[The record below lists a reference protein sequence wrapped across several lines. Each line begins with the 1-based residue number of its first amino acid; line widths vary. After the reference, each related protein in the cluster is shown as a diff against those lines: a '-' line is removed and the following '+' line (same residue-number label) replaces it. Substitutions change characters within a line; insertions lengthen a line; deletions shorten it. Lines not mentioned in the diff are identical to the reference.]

1 MTNHLTIVMY
11 HYIRQL
17 EKTRYPAIKG
27 LRTSEFRDQL
37 DYLQRNYHI
46 ISMADVVAAKCTGE
60 KLPPKSC
67 LLTFDDG
74 YIEHFTTVFPIL
86 FDRKLSGAFYP
97 PVATVERGELLDVN
111 RVHFLLSVADPLELK
126 ISIDTAIRQT
136 KKQYKLESPEF
147 YYAKWGI
154 ANRFDPPDIIY
165 IKRMLQT
172 VLPHPLR
179 SAIAHD
185 LFSKH
190 VSIDE
195 STFAAEL
202 YINPD
207 QARMMVA
214 CGMHFGSHGDKHL
227 WLDQTDEAT
236 QVSEINGS
244 LRFLNSIGEKP
255 NEFWTLAYP
264 YGGWNDTLLSLL
276 KKYDCKFALTTQARI
291 ADLDIDDPLLLP
303 RYDTND
309 FTKQ

>member
-17 EKTRYPAIKG
+17 ERTRYPAIKG
-27 LRTSEFRDQL
+27 LRINEFRNQL

-46 ISMADVVAAKCTGE
+46 ISMADVVAAKSAGE
-60 KLPPKSC
+60 NLPPKSC

-97 PVATVERGELLDVN
+97 PVATIERGELLDVN
-111 RVHFLLSVADPLELK
+111 RVHFLLSVADPIGLK
-126 ISIDTAIRQT
+126 TSIDKIIHREE
-136 KKQYKLESPEF
+136 KKYKLEPPDF
-147 YYAKWGI
+147 YYQKWGI
-154 ANRFDPPDIIY
+154 ANRFDSSDIIY

-172 VLPHPLR
+172 VLPYPLR
-179 SAIAHD
+179 STIARD

-202 YINPD
+202 YLNPD

-227 WLDQTDEAT
+227 WLNHTDAAT
-236 QVSEINGS
+236 QASEINGS
-244 LRFLNSIGEKP
+244 LRFLRSIGEKP
-255 NEFWTLAYP
+255 EEFWTLAYP
-264 YGGWNDTLLSLL
+264 FGGWNEPLLSLL
-276 KKYDCKFALTTQARI
+276 RQYGCKFALTTQAKM
-291 ADLDIDDPLLLP
+291 ADLDINDPLLLP

-309 FTKQ
+309 FPK